1 MNQLQTYSNP
11 TYGVLLPNPV
21 MFSWLGTN
29 DAQTRSLRDSGT
41 VAEGTDYVRQ
51 SPHANLPKERQPIFW
66 TLAGLYKL
74 CGLLGTPQAQQFRT
88 MLDQFVQAPGALVP
102 AMPQTLT
109 PPVFEQYQEYQ
120 EPTYYPAPYSPS
132 PIAAHPA
139 QVPAPAQTLA
149 HQQAA
154 QMVANALAPQITASI
169 QAVNNRQQREQVD
182 LVQHQQ
188 QLDLEAFQTHTAVIL
203 AAQKQAVEGV
213 RDVVSNL
220 PVSDLYVETRPQ
232 TTWFEKLNQDPLA
245 LALVSVALVAG
256 TGLISFLMFSAIRP
270 NPTYAPS
277 PSYSPSMQRSY

>member
-29 DAQTRSLRDSGT
+29 EAQTRFLRDSGT
-41 VAEGTDYVRQ
+41 VAEGTDYVRH

-102 AMPQTLT
+102 ATPQTLT
-109 PPVFEQYQEYQ
+109 PPMFEQYQEYQ

-132 PIAAHPA
+132 PIATHPT
-139 QVPAPAQTLA
+139 QTPAQTLA

-182 LVQHQQ
+182 LVQRQQ

-220 PVSDLYVETRPQ
+220 PVSDFYMETRPAQ
-232 TTWFEKLNQDPLA
+232 TWFDKLNQDPLA
-245 LALVSVALVAG
+245 LALVGIALVAG
-256 TGLISFLMFSAIRP
+256 TGLITFLMFSALRP
-270 NPTYAPS
+270 NPTYAPTYQ
-277 PSYSPSMQRSY
+277 PSIQRSY